1 MIACTLTDRN
11 RKNQGVLRHEEESR
25 ATSESCR
32 KGQRS
37 EGGGGSIFTPT
48 LKSPKVKCNREREGH
63 ILSSTDL
70 GLFSFLC
77 AALAPRPPS
86 LSLFCPLSAHFC
98 LFHEA
103 FIHLFWPTWPLARP
117 AHAYKAC
124 QPYHV
129 ISPWG
134 RADADGGRRAWG
146 RGSGCGAGDDTR
158 WGKIRR
164 QSPCDQR
171 WIEAG
176 NRLELE
182 RGGGNRGC
190 VCERFLGFMEGMM
203 MSVGGGGGGR
213 AISKQIR
220 GALSASHTTT
230 RASRRRLLRLSDV

>member
-1 MIACTLTDRN
+1 M
-11 RKNQGVLRHEEESR
+11 
-25 ATSESCR
+25 
-32 KGQRS
+32 
-37 EGGGGSIFTPT
+37 
-48 LKSPKVKCNREREGH
+48 
-63 ILSSTDL
+63 
-70 GLFSFLC
+70 FSFLC

-86 LSLFCPLSAHFC
+86 LSSLPTFRSFLPFPRGFHPSLLADVATCAARARIRHVSHITLFL
-98 LFHEA
+98 LGD
-103 FIHLFWPTWPLARP
+103 
-117 AHAYKAC
+117 
-124 QPYHV
+124 
-129 ISPWG
+129 G
-134 RADADGGRRAWG
+134 RTRRAWS
-146 RGSGCGAGDDTR
+146 RWGSGGGAGDDTR

-203 MSVGGGGGGR
+203 MSVGGGGGGGGR

-230 RASRRRLLRLSDV
+230 RASHRRLPRLSDV